1 MHESK
6 SFPKNWPLILGF
18 CLLLLGTGPLASI
31 MAFASLGYG
40 DDPNPNPVLF
50 GILAWLTFYPSLGLI
65 VWGLYR
71 RYRQKKSSWK
81 NC

>member
-6 SFPKNWPLILGF
+6 SFPKNWPLILGV

-50 GILAWLTFYPSLGLI
+50 GILAGLTFYPSLGLI
-65 VWGLYR
+65 AWGLYR
-71 RYRQKKSSWK
+71 RYRQKKSS
-81 NC
+81 